1 MPHSSAQSLVVRYR
15 HHKSSHPKPKS
26 PSITCSTPSPL
37 PAAATTMDQDQSA
50 ALELHQKGQRQS
62 LIYIFPPRRAPT
74 DHHQTA
80 RTELSINPLTWDTN
94 LSNNAQNYANQLASQ
109 DSGLD
114 HDNQKTQGENLAY
127 CSGSWTNPLTEST
140 ELWYAE
146 KEDWTGDDDVA
157 QIQESDHRRRPLYSG
172 IIWVKSAQYQPF
184 LDGC

>member
-1 MPHSSAQSLVVRYR
+1 LEYTTASARRYNHGPR
-15 HHKSSHPKPKS
+15 PIRRSRVAPERSAT
-26 PSITCSTPSPL
+26 IT
-37 PAAATTMDQDQSA
+37 D
-50 ALELHQKGQRQS
+50 
-62 LIYIFPPRRAPT
+62 IYIYIYISPRRAPT

-114 HDNQKTQGENLAY
+114 PDSQKTQGENLAY

-157 QIQESDHRRRPLYSG
+157 HIQDKEVVGHYTQ
-172 IIWVKSAQYQPF
+172 VM
-184 LDGC
+184 